1 MIAHTAI
8 LAAVVLFLLV
18 GWLAEELAFLAGYRN
33 VIFARHGR
41 HILVAVLLAYVNL
54 SGLFYVLARWL
65 FLRETGRKLAHV
77 DRQLT
82 TSDSVLDDLRTQLRP

>member
-8 LAAVVLFLLV
+8 LAAVVLFLLA
-18 GWLAEELAFLAGYRN
+18 GWLAEELAFLARHRD
-33 VIFARHGR
+33 VIFARHGG
-41 HILVAVLLAYVNL
+41 HILVIVLLVYVNL
-54 SGLFYVLARWL
+54 SGLFYVLASWL